1 MNVLQ
6 AYKTASVSNI
16 PQKPFKC
23 AWPNFGKRSGRAR
36 LQSMLTNKIIHKLQI
51 RLLREYGLKFTAD
64 ANGFLSIVAEQVNQR
79 HGQHLRRLHIRRLL
93 IRTT

>member
-16 PQKPFKC
+16 PQKPFKW

-36 LQSMLTNKIIHKLQI
+36 LQSMLTNKVIHKLQI

-64 ANGFLSIVAEQVNQR
+64 AIGFLSIVA
-79 HGQHLRRLHIRRLL
+79 
-93 IRTT
+93 

>member
-23 AWPNFGKRSGRAR
+23 A
-36 LQSMLTNKIIHKLQI
+36 
-51 RLLREYGLKFTAD
+51 
-64 ANGFLSIVAEQVNQR
+64 
-79 HGQHLRRLHIRRLL
+79 
-93 IRTT
+93 